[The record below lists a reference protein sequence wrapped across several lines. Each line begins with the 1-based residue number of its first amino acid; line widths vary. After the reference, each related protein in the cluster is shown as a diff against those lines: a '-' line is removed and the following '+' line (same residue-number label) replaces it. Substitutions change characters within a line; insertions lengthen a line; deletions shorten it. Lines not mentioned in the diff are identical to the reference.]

1 MADQQT
7 WLRTDAPAHPDILA
21 RGGFK
26 VAAVALGSAVGLF
39 LAWQAAGGLFLIFAG
54 LLFAVFLEA
63 CARGL
68 GRLWQ
73 APRTW
78 RLAAVSATLA
88 LLVIA
93 GLGVGGYKIVQ
104 QADEL
109 VATVQGQLR
118 ALRGGLADLGLG
130 SGGAHPV
137 LQGSQQV
144 QAGAPQGSSAGP
156 QASFAGRPGTQGGQ
170 SIGGQSGTTGVM
182 GTLLP
187 DPEVL
192 LRSAAT
198 AASAV
203 LGSLGN
209 AVVIIFLGLY
219 VAIDP
224 DLYRRGTLLLFPRNK
239 RARLGA
245 VLGEAAETLRWWILG
260 QLVSM
265 SVVAASTLVGL
276 LLIGMPGA
284 LLLALQAGL
293 LAFIPYVGTL
303 VGGAVILLAATAQSG
318 TMALW
323 ALGVYAA
330 VQMTES
336 YVITPLVQRRTVN
349 LPPALTIAALVILG
363 ALFGIWGLA
372 LGAPLL
378 AALRILVI
386 QLWVGDALG
395 DPQDA

>member
-1 MADQQT
+1 
-7 WLRTDAPAHPDILA
+7 
-21 RGGFK
+21 
-26 VAAVALGSAVGLF
+26 
-39 LAWQAAGGLFLIFAG
+39 
-54 LLFAVFLEA
+54 
-63 CARGL
+63 
-68 GRLWQ
+68 
-73 APRTW
+73 
-78 RLAAVSATLA
+78 
-88 LLVIA
+88 
-93 GLGVGGYKIVQ
+93 
-104 QADEL
+104 
-109 VATVQGQLR
+109 
-118 ALRGGLADLGLG
+118 
-130 SGGAHPV
+130 
-137 LQGSQQV
+137 
-144 QAGAPQGSSAGP
+144 
-156 QASFAGRPGTQGGQ
+156 
-170 SIGGQSGTTGVM
+170 M

-209 AVVIIFLGLY
+209 VVVVVFLGLY

-224 DLYRRGTLLLFPRNK
+224 GLYRRGTLLLFPRNK

-303 VGGAVILLAATAQSG
+303 VGGAVILLAATAQGG

-323 ALGVYAA
+323 AIGVYAA

-336 YVITPLVQRRTVN
+336 YVFSPLVQRRTVN

-378 AALRILVI
+378 AALRILVLR
-386 QLWVGDALG
+386 LWVGDALG
-395 DPQDA
+395 DPQDAEAPS